1 MATAP
6 PQPPIARSPVTLLG
20 LLDRA
25 AANHR
30 AAALLLT
37 IVTLLAILPGFFGLP
52 PIDRD
57 EALFAQISK
66 QMIESGNY
74 VDIHFQEQDF
84 YKKPAGINW
93 LQAAVVKSAVALGMP
108 AAMTSIWV

>member
-1 MATAP
+1 MNRALMATAE
-6 PQPPIARSPVTLLG
+6 PQPARSPYRLSG

-25 AANHR
+25 ALSHG
-30 AAALLLT
+30 AAVLLLT
-37 IVTLLAILPGFFGLP
+37 IVTLLATLPGFFTMP

-66 QMIESGNY
+66 QMIETGDY
-74 VDIHFQEQDF
+74 VDIHFQAQDF

-93 LQAAVVKSAVALGMP
+93 LQAATVEAAVALGQP
-108 AAMTSIWV
+108 AA